1 MNLVILGANGRTGT
15 HVLRLALERGE
26 TVTAVVRSEE
36 KRPKLQHTRLRVV
49 VGDPC
54 DPAFLADVFRGQDA
68 AISTLGGRM
77 PTKRATAVYPDSAD
91 AIIQAAWESGLKR
104 VVVTSTALL
113 FPARRWRDAM
123 LAALVGNVVKSATRM
138 ERSLAASN
146 LNVTVARCGFLTDDE
161 HATYRALEDALPVN
175 GSSVS
180 RAALATFLIHT
191 VLRQGSG
198 YRVYGVSSLPKE

>member
-1 MNLVILGANGRTGT
+1 MNLVLLGANGRTGT

-146 LNVTVARCGFLTDDE
+146 LSVTVARCGFLTDDE
-161 HATYRALEDALPVN
+161 HATYRALEDALPSN

-180 RAALATFLIHT
+180 RAALATFLIHA

>member
-1 MNLVILGANGRTGT
+1 MNLVLLGANGRTGT

-36 KRPKLQHTRLRVV
+36 KRPKLKHKRLRVV

-54 DPAFLADVFRGQDA
+54 DPAILADVFRGQDA
-68 AISTLGGRM
+68 VISTLGGRM
-77 PTKRATAVYPDSAD
+77 PTKHATAVYPDSAD

-123 LAALVGNVVKSATRM
+123 LATLVGNVVKSATRM

-146 LNVTVARCGFLTDDE
+146 LNVAVARCGFLTDDE
-161 HATYRALEDALPVN
+161 NATYRALEDALPVN

-180 RAALATFLIHT
+180 RAALATFLIDT
-191 VLRQGSG
+191 VLRKRPG